1 MAILLA
7 TCASVQAD
15 PAETSFGSLLINDAR
30 IRATAPGAKVGAG
43 YLSVM
48 NMGDQADRLI
58 AVTASFAKNSEIHE
72 MKMEEDIAKMRPLE
86 SGLEIPA
93 GKSVELRPGGLHIMF
108 MNLQQQLQAGA
119 TYSIILHFERQ
130 GNVDVPFEVLTDPG
144 NMHSD
149 DHKNHD
155 EHGHNGDQSQN
166 QQQHRN
172 EPY

>member
-1 MAILLA
+1 MVILLA

-30 IRATAPGAKVGAG
+30 IRATATGAKVGAG

-48 NMGDQADRLI
+48 NMGDQADQLI
-58 AVTASFAKNSEIHE
+58 AVTASFAENSEIHE

-93 GKSVELRPGGLHIMF
+93 GESVELRPGGLHIMF
-108 MNLQQQLQAGA
+108 MNLRQQLQSGE
-119 TYSIILHFERQ
+119 TYSITLSFERH
-130 GNVDVPFEVLTDPG
+130 GNIDIVFKVLTDPG
-144 NMHSD
+144 DMHSD
-149 DHKNHD
+149 GHQNHND
-155 EHGHNGDQSQN
+155 HGHGGNKNQN

-172 EPY
+172 APY